1 MVYVKLRHSLMG
13 MRMGLMNHA
22 SSNLARITVEE
33 VFINDYSQILPVVS
47 PNFDFVYWLASR
59 RAMARSSEGS
69 SSSLS
74 SREHCEP
81 PLRADLARAEAVKD
95 ILAISRELSRVTAEL
110 EAQQSVA
117 QRLSSCASTSALCL
131 HAVTLATFWCRFK
144 QG

>member
-1 MVYVKLRHSLMG
+1 
-13 MRMGLMNHA
+13 MRAL
-22 SSNLARITVEE
+22 
-33 VFINDYSQILPVVS
+33 
-47 PNFDFVYWLASR
+47 
-59 RAMARSSEGS
+59 RSSEQQ
-69 SSSLS
+69 LHVLM
-74 SREHCEP
+74 E
-81 PLRADLARAEAVKD
+81 RAEAVKD